1 MPKNSKDQMTEI
13 NIQSLTTM
21 IRLVAEILNFVFYSK
36 YVDIL

>member
-13 NIQSLTTM
+13 NIQSLTAM
-21 IRLVAEILNFVFYSK
+21 IRLVADILNFVFYSK